1 MLTVG
6 ATMDKHVHSSP
17 SRKSV
22 AVALLALICS
32 GAFQKWGSPPVN
44 LWWLHLVGFV
54 PALLV
59 FSRLAGRR
67 ALLAGWLVGVA
78 ANASI
83 FSWIIYT
90 VETFSNLPWLLA
102 VAALLLFSLAFGFYM
117 AVFAWGFEPIRRAS
131 GGYWPVTIA
140 LWFTAVEYLNPQLFP
155 YYQGVTWYQQTS
167 FFLVTGI
174 TGVAGVSFFLL
185 LSNCILV
192 DLWQRRSSTAGLVLD
207 RSLKV
212 SLGTWLS
219 FAVVAFSFSAYQ
231 SRQIEAAEGTE
242 ETLRVAL
249 VQANQDVF
257 TRRDMEVRGAQK
269 QQKMGVARG
278 DRRSAITDDLVA
290 LSLQVFEKHGDID
303 VFVWPEGAIRRSP
316 ASRRNR
322 KVRELIETTG
332 AELWTGGGLVRRN
345 KAGERTSYNSA
356 FRVWPQGEDRKV
368 KVDPSYDKNIL
379 LPFGEFMP
387 LEEQFEFLKKIQG
400 VGDFESGDGLTLFGG
415 PSTDFVFLICYEAI
429 RHRYVRGGIAG
440 GAQLLVNITYDA
452 WFGDTACPHQHL
464 MLSVLQSAQYGVPM
478 VRAATTGISAVADA
492 RGRIMAQTGL
502 FTRDV
507 LVYDVPSVQAPTP
520 YLYLGDWFAQLSAL
534 LSFVLLVLGWRGRPA
549 GGRRGW
555 WAWFGVVLYMMFAPV
570 MWPANPYTPI
580 ADWLI
585 WVLFA
590 LALACIAV
598 GWARSARPPAAQNGD
613 VR

>member
-1 MLTVG
+1 MRSVLTVA
-6 ATMDKHVHSSP
+6 ATMDKNVHSSP
-17 SRKSV
+17 SRKSF
-22 AVALLALICS
+22 ALALLALV
-32 GAFQKWGSPPVN
+32 GVFQKWGSPPVN
-44 LWWLHLVGFV
+44 LWWLHLIGFV
-54 PALLV
+54 PAIVV

-131 GGYWPVTIA
+131 RGYWPVTIA

-167 FFLVTGI
+167 FFLVTGV
-174 TGVAGVSFFLL
+174 TGVAGISFFLL
-185 LSNCILV
+185 LTNCILV
-192 DLWQRRSSTAGLVLD
+192 DLWQRRFSTKGLVFD
-207 RSLKV
+207 RPLQV
-212 SLGTWLS
+212 SLGIWLS
-219 FAVVAFSFSAYQ
+219 FAVLAFSFSAYQ
-231 SRQIEAAEGTE
+231 SRQIEAAEGQE
-242 ETLRVAL
+242 ETFKVAL

-257 TRRDMEVRGAQK
+257 TRRNMEVRRAQK
-269 QQKMGVARG
+269 EQRMGVARG
-278 DRRSAITDDLVA
+278 DRRSAITDDLVQ
-290 LSLQVFEKHGDID
+290 LSLEIFKEHGDID

-322 KVRELIETTG
+322 DVRKLIETTG
-332 AELWTGGGLVRRN
+332 AELWTGGWLSRRN

-356 FRVWPQGEDRKV
+356 FRVWPKGESRKV
-368 KVDPSYDKNIL
+368 KFDPSYDKNIL

-387 LEEQFEFLKKIQG
+387 LEEHFEVLKKIQG
-400 VGDFESGDGLTLFGG
+400 VGVFESGDGLTLFDS
-415 PSTDFVFLICYEAI
+415 PSADFVFLICYEAI

-440 GAQLLVNITYDA
+440 GAELLVNITYDA

-478 VRAATTGISAVADA
+478 GRAATTGISAVADA
-492 RGRIMAQTGL
+492 RGRIMAQTDL

-507 LVYDVPSVQAPTP
+507 LVYDVPSVRVPTP
-520 YLYLGDWFAQLSAL
+520 YL
-534 LSFVLLVLGWRGRPA
+534 
-549 GGRRGW
+549 
-555 WAWFGVVLYMMFAPV
+555 
-570 MWPANPYTPI
+570 
-580 ADWLI
+580 
-585 WVLFA
+585 
-590 LALACIAV
+590 
-598 GWARSARPPAAQNGD
+598 
-613 VR
+613 